1 LVHRV
6 RRFVCACFLTSELWG
21 DVGPVGLNLL
31 LLIRSVARGQPPLI
45 VAMIA
50 LAVSPGGRALVETS
64 NGGRPVVKLGLL
76 TLKNTLMPGLVE
88 RLACFDELE

>member
-1 LVHRV
+1 
-6 RRFVCACFLTSELWG
+6 
-21 DVGPVGLNLL
+21 
-31 LLIRSVARGQPPLI
+31 
-45 VAMIA
+45 MIA